1 LVVSTKEQIVQQPQ
15 ELTYRESL
23 QRFVRHAGLKARVA
37 AEFRSLECVARARHS
52 PVAQYWNTGPGF
64 LPHGYHHPTQ
74 REPPPPD
81 QAVSPM
87 CKLETDE
94 LLKLFVLMGTPD
106 AFLERAKQMSGDDK
120 RKDGARKAKAADGV
134 RAGATTAN
142 AADHAKASATAA
154 EPGQRS
160 KAEDQARAGAT
171 AAEESGKRSKAADRA
186 RAGATAAESGK
197 RSKAADQARA
207 GATAA
212 ESGKRSKAADQARA
226 AATAAESG
234 QRNKARAGATAAKQ
248 SGTGQKSSNASEP
261 AAAAYGPFAPP
272 KLLPSRLGFGQ
283 FASSSSQPFKV
294 KSNASGKKKAP

>member
-1 LVVSTKEQIVQQPQ
+1 LVVATKEQIVQQPQ
-15 ELTYRESL
+15 EHTYRESL

-52 PVAQYWNTGPGF
+52 PVAQYWNTAPGF

-74 REPPPPD
+74 RAPPLPPD

-134 RAGATTAN
+134 RAGTTTAN

-160 KAEDQARAGAT
+160 KAADQARAGAT
-171 AAEESGKRSKAADRA
+171 AAEESGKRSKAADR
-186 RAGATAAESGK
+186 
-197 RSKAADQARA
+197 
-207 GATAA
+207 
-212 ESGKRSKAADQARA
+212 ARA

>member
-134 RAGATTAN
+134 RAGATTGN
-142 AADHAKASATAA
+142 AADHVRANATAA
-154 EPGQRS
+154 GPGQRS
-160 KAEDQARAGAT
+160 KAADQTRP
-171 AAEESGKRSKAADRA
+171 
-186 RAGATAAESGK
+186 GATAAESGH
-197 RSKAADQARA
+197 
-207 GATAA
+207 
-212 ESGKRSKAADQARA
+212 
-226 AATAAESG
+226 
-234 QRNKARAGATAAKQ
+234 RNKARTGATAAKQ
-248 SGTGQKSSNASEP
+248 PGTGQKSSSAKQSVAGKKSSRASEP

-272 KLLPSRLGFGQ
+272 KLLPGRLGFGQ
-283 FASSSSQPFKV
+283 FASPSSQPFKV